1 MQAYQD
7 DSIKKDHDPKP
18 KTTAVQK
25 QAPVGGISHRWA
37 QACESA
43 TGYNPQHL
51 GYNMRQTTHS
61 DPYLK
66 SIGASSAIQGNT
78 ITIGNASDTAHEL
91 GHIKDREEGR
101 VKADTTIAGQAVCTD
116 TRLESRADAF
126 GAKIQSEYNRM

>member
-1 MQAYQD
+1 MHAYKD
-7 DSIKKDHDPKP
+7 DQIKKNEKME
-18 KTTAVQK
+18 TTTTVQM
-25 QAPVGGISHRWA
+25 QTSVGGISHKWA
-37 QACESA
+37 QACENA

-51 GYNMRQTTHS
+51 GYTMRRTTLS

-116 TRLESRADAF
+116 TRLESRADTF
-126 GAKIQSEYNRM
+126 GSKIQSEYNRM